1 MRLCLLILMGLCL
14 GSSLTYGQNALR
26 PLQPHKLSHANNVYR
41 QAVATRD
48 SALMAEAYYLYGKIY
63 EASGR
68 LAESH
73 RWFLRSLRIQQA
85 RGDSPELARLYDRLA
100 ADEIELDNYARA
112 KQYTLLNLGV
122 AQRLQAPR
130 PLSLAYTRLYHFY
143 MKSWQVPMLPA
154 QPDSA
159 LYYLRLAEQYSRQAK
174 DTLHW
179 AYIAINYGGRLLE
192 QKNVACLEY
201 LQRAQQLYRQ
211 CGEYRGQAQAQ
222 GLYLLAEAQHTF
234 GQTTA
239 AEATYQE
246 AKRIRAKF
254 PFEKY
259 LSNVELL
266 ISMSRYSAATGR
278 WNDAYQYLLQAH
290 DAEIAE
296 LQQDRNGAVAR
307 LNVAYETEKKEALI
321 QTQRQT
327 LTLQQATQ
335 TAQRRLL
342 WALAVF
348 LTGTIAASV
357 VFFRLSRKNKR
368 ISERNAE
375 LVREQNHRVKNN
387 LQVLSSLLNLQANRL
402 SDPLAKTAIEE
413 SQLRVETMAILQRRL
428 YDGEELV
435 TLQAQDFVL
444 EISEMVL
451 NTFGLGDIITITA
464 HIDPMSLTA
473 DDSLRVGLILNELLT
488 NACKYAFADHDTPQL
503 RIAFSKVQKQYYFEL
518 HDNGPGITLDAHGR
532 PAKHSFGMRLI
543 ELQVAQL
550 DGSYQFD
557 NQQGT
562 KFLMFFSE

>member
-85 RGDSPELARLYDRLA
+85 RGDSPELARLYNCLA
-100 ADEIELDNYARA
+100 ADEIELNNYARA

-179 AYIAINYGGRLLE
+179 AFIALE
-192 QKNVACLEY
+192 HGIMLKNKNNVNCLNY
-201 LQRAQQLYRQ
+201 LQLSQQLYGQ
-211 CGEYRGQAQAQ
+211 CQADYPQISV
-222 GLYLLAEAQHTF
+222 LYTLAGAQHRF
-234 GQTTA
+234 GQVAA
-239 AEATYQE
+239 AEATYRQAE
-246 AKRIRAKF
+246 RIRAKF

-266 ISMSRYSAATGR
+266 ISISRYSAATQR
-278 WNDAYQYLLQAH
+278 WQDAYQYLRQAH

-368 ISERNAE
+368 ISERNSE

-402 SDPLAKTAIEE
+402 SDPLAKAAIEE

-428 YDGEELV
+428 HDGEELV

-451 NTFGLGDIITITA
+451 NTFGLGDIITTTA

-518 HDNGPGITLDAHGR
+518 QDNGPGITLDAHGR